1 MGKGDKNVADI
12 IYTYK
17 DSVYANITNK
27 CNCRCTFCIRFLKD
41 GIGNADTLWHQQ
53 NPSKEEVLKTIREYD
68 FTGYS
73 ELVFCGYGE
82 PTCAL
87 DILLAAAKVAKEE
100 KGLKVR
106 LNTNGL
112 GNEEN
117 GRNIVPEL
125 ASVVDSIS
133 ISLNAPDSAAYEKV
147 TRPQVE
153 NAFDKMVDFARKA
166 KDSIGQVKWSI
177 VDVLPKEDIE
187 KCRRLSEET
196 GIDLRIRHFT

>member
-1 MGKGDKNVADI
+1 MADI

-166 KDSIGQVKWSI
+166 KENIGQVKWSI

>member
-1 MGKGDKNVADI
+1 MADI

-68 FTGYS
+68 FTGYN

-166 KDSIGQVKWSI
+166 KENIGQVKWSI
-177 VDVLPKEDIE
+177 VDVLPQEDIE

>member
-53 NPSKEEVLKTIREYD
+53 NPSKEDVLKTIREYD
-68 FTGYS
+68 FTGYN

>member
-68 FTGYS
+68 FTGYN

-166 KDSIGQVKWSI
+166 KENIGQVKWSI
-177 VDVLPKEDIE
+177 VDVLPQEDIE

>member
-1 MGKGDKNVADI
+1 MADI

-166 KDSIGQVKWSI
+166 KEKIGQVKWSI

>member
-1 MGKGDKNVADI
+1 MADI

-41 GIGNADTLWHQQ
+41 GIGNADTLWHQK
-53 NPSKEEVLKTIREYD
+53 NPSKEEVLKAIRDYD
-68 FTGYS
+68 FTGYN

-153 NAFDKMVDFARKA
+153 NAFDKMPEA
-166 KDSIGQVKWSI
+166 
-177 VDVLPKEDIE
+177 
-187 KCRRLSEET
+187 
-196 GIDLRIRHFT
+196 

>member
-1 MGKGDKNVADI
+1 MADI

-53 NPSKEEVLKTIREYD
+53 NPSKEEVIKTIREYD

-147 TRPQVE
+147 TRPLVE

>member
-196 GIDLRIRHFT
+196 GIELRIRHFT

>member
-1 MGKGDKNVADI
+1 MADI

-41 GIGNADTLWHQQ
+41 GIGNADTLWHQK
-53 NPSKEEVLKTIREYD
+53 NPSKEEVLKAIRDYD
-68 FTGYS
+68 FTGYN

-166 KDSIGQVKWSI
+166 KENIGQVKWSI
-177 VDVLPKEDIE
+177 VDVLPQEDIE